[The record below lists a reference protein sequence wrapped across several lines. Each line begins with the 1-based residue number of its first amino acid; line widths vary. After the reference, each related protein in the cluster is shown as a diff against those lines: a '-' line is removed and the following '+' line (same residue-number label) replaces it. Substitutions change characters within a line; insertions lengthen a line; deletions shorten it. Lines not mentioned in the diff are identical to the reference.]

1 MTAQASGERLRRFQ
15 RVEVR
20 ASHREVDTAAFF
32 CSVVIVVVVVLAFL
46 HYHAHE
52 QSARCHRHVM
62 AHV

>member
-32 CSVVIVVVVVLAFL
+32 CSVVIVVLAFL

-52 QSARCHRHVM
+52 QSTRCHRHVM